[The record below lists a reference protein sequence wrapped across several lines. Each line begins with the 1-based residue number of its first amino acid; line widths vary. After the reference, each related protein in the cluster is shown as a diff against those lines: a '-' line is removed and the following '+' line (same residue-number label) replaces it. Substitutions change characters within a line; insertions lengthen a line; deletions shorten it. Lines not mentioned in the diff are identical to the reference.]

1 MARKAKPLDPQALH
15 ERIRDAEQASRAAE
29 SIANVLGDRQIPDGA
44 VERSKEKG
52 DQLKKLMELSAVVDR
67 AGTPPPLAGE
77 SDAESEEAETEEP
90 VKEEPVKEKVAEKA
104 RK

>member
-29 SIANVLGDRQIPDGA
+29 SLANALGDRQIPDGA

-77 SDAESEEAETEEP
+77 IDSDESDEEEP
-90 VKEEPVKEKVAEKA
+90 TKEEPVKEKAAEKA